1 MIGVRMK
8 MQEQMERLVAALDEL
23 GVTYEQAENGMVTFQ
38 NSGGECQVFP
48 SQTYD
53 GKLFV
58 RYVGHARVDTAID
71 ALIRCGMLRDMAE

>member
-8 MQEQMERLVAALDEL
+8 MQEQMENLAKTLESM
-23 GVTYEQAENGMVTFQ
+23 GVEFEQHEGGMVTFKN
-38 NSGGECQVFP
+38 NSGECCVFP

-58 RYVGHARVDTAID
+58 RYIGETRVDTAID
-71 ALIRCGMLRDMAE
+71 ALIACGMLRDVE